1 MEYREV
7 SREKQKLH
15 EIVNETKINLEER
28 VNQVAKLDKE
38 LKDQKRSLKEKTRT
52 LEEVFIMSTTVFVKF
67 YMPKKW
73 QTLMLTYFTS
83 RILWLRAK

>member
-7 SREKQKLH
+7 SREKQRLH

-38 LKDQKRSLKEKTRT
+38 LKDQKRLLKEKTRT
-52 LEEVFIMSTTVFVKF
+52 FEEVCYHINNYLCK
-67 YMPKKW
+67 
-73 QTLMLTYFTS
+73 TLCAQEVTKAHTDRFHE
-83 RILWLRAK
+83 